1 MHDFTTFVEGGH
13 THEERRVHAI
23 LFITFSHT
31 QRNHVVFIWCTT
43 EGFVCCGK
51 FSISAS
57 QPQRER
63 EREREREGPRSLN

>member
-1 MHDFTTFVEGGH
+1 MY
-13 THEERRVHAI
+13 THEECRVLAI

-31 QRNHVVFIWCTT
+31 QSNHVAFIWCTT
-43 EGFVCCGK
+43 ERFVRGGK

-57 QPQRER
+57 